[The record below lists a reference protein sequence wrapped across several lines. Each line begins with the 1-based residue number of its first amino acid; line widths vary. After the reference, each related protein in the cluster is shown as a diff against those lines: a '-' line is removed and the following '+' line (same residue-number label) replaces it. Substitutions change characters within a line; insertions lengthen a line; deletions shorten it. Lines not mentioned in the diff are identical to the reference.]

1 MPTYT
6 DITLTIHNRIGT
18 ITFNRPAQLN
28 AFGGALIP
36 DVIAALRAL
45 DAHPDT
51 VFTVLTGAGRFFSAG
66 ADVKGIAGKS
76 GVVCLIYLFF
86 FCSFSS
92 SFAWITLRILIFSSL
107 FFGFF
112 FFGGEE
118 GAVVVLGADDG

>member
-86 FCSFSS
+86 
-92 SFAWITLRILIFSSL
+92 L
-107 FFGFF
+107 FFLFF
-112 FFGGEE
+112 LCLDNATYIDFLFPFFWFLFFWRRGG
-118 GAVVVLGADDG
+118 GGGGSWG